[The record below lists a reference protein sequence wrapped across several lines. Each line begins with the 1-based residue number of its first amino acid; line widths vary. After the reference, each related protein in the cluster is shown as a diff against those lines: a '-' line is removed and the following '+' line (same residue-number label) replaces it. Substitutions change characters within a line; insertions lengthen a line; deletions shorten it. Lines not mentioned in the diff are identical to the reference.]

1 MPAPATAAELRDRM
15 DEGSLNLRGVAAML
29 RRLEEDHQGQG
40 PEDEELGNALR
51 LLARDVDL
59 EADAMGEAE
68 AFLLRASRAPALAP
82 PAGRRLRD
90 VSGKRGGA

>member
-1 MPAPATAAELRDRM
+1 MMATPATAAELRDRM
-15 DEGSLNLRGVAAML
+15 DQGSLNLRGVAAML
-29 RRLEEDHQGQG
+29 RRLEEDYQG
-40 PEDEELGNALR
+40 PKDEELGNALR

-68 AFLLRASRAPALAP
+68 AFLLRASRAPTLAP

-90 VSGKRGGA
+90 VSGKAGGA